1 MILRELWL
9 AVLMIGVMA
18 GVPMVAAAQ
27 DTAPIGCSNAVDAP
41 PITGRYALLV
51 TNQEYPRSVGPLE
64 ATHRDGEILCE
75 ALAKLGFD
83 VRHVRD
89 ANLQVFQQEL
99 LQHIRRLHAALARG
113 IEATGFFYF
122 SGHGAVMEKDGDNF
136 LIPTEASIKSA
147 RELSALAYPLGR
159 LVRALSD
166 TRAKANFIVID
177 ACRDVAFPSLT
188 RGTRGLSPERE
199 EGGVFIAFSTAPG
212 QVALDAHYYSK
223 ALAEEL
229 QVPDRPAYVA
239 FRSVRRRVLKATS
252 NQQFPWMRDGL
263 IDPFFFKREGGEPH
277 YPLVGT
283 SIMVREGRAI
293 FRDTTCIVCP
303 DTVSLVPPA
312 RGPDSGQLKP
322 FAIALKEVT
331 FDDWQNCVNDKACDE
346 VPSDAGWGGRNQTCD
361 QRLLARRPALCSL
374 AQHQKR
380 QVI

>member
-9 AVLMIGVMA
+9 AVLMRGVMA

-136 LIPTEASIKSA
+136 QNGMPTMSFVTVE
-147 RELSALAYPLGR
+147 PR
-159 LVRALSD
+159 LRRA
-166 TRAKANFIVID
+166 
-177 ACRDVAFPSLT
+177 PY
-188 RGTRGLSPERE
+188 G
-199 EGGVFIAFSTAPG
+199 
-212 QVALDAHYYSK
+212 
-223 ALAEEL
+223 
-229 QVPDRPAYVA
+229 
-239 FRSVRRRVLKATS
+239 
-252 NQQFPWMRDGL
+252 
-263 IDPFFFKREGGEPH
+263 KR
-277 YPLVGT
+277 
-283 SIMVREGRAI
+283 
-293 FRDTTCIVCP
+293 
-303 DTVSLVPPA
+303 
-312 RGPDSGQLKP
+312 
-322 FAIALKEVT
+322 
-331 FDDWQNCVNDKACDE
+331 
-346 VPSDAGWGGRNQTCD
+346 
-361 QRLLARRPALCSL
+361 
-374 AQHQKR
+374 
-380 QVI
+380 